1 MPPLIA
7 LLDYLN
13 WSKDD
18 LPMQNTQILNDDE
31 QEMLPSSTMHEMIQ
45 ITRCNFKKIQYRVQ
59 VQFQMLSICICIPIV
74 MHFKHTRHISC

>member
-1 MPPLIA
+1 MLPLIA
-7 LLDYLN
+7 LLHYLK

-45 ITRCNFKKIQYRVQ
+45 ITYF
-59 VQFQMLSICICIPIV
+59 
-74 MHFKHTRHISC
+74 

>member
-7 LLDYLN
+7 LLDYLK

-18 LPMQNTQILNDDE
+18 LLMQNTQILNDDE
-31 QEMLPSSTMHEMIQ
+31 QEKLPSSTMHEMIQ

-59 VQFQMLSICICIPIV
+59 VQFQMVSIET
-74 MHFKHTRHISC
+74 F